1 MCFQFG
7 AWRKGSQ
14 NQSKLLTTTP
24 QTLLTSTAPGKV
36 KGVRFDS
43 EIPETVLQHGSPT
56 RRPARK
62 GTPWHGGGNGDAM
75 QTVQLTGDIG
85 EKDDEDNPVRK
96 EVRKATPWHR
106 SLDAD
111 AATESHIRFAA
122 NSCTD
127 QDGTLSGR
135 EAECTEETEPSRR
148 EVKTPKVD
156 KWPTAAQVIDNDDKS
171 SRHIHWSVSA
181 EQAFQV
187 SLSNEAVNT
196 DSMRRPGRKGTPFT
210 ISAKATESSAE
221 NDRHVQWPES
231 VQAPSARRPDRKG
244 TPWHSGAQN
253 GNCEDAEKKLRWLES
268 AEEADENGNGQ
279 ESRRA
284 DLEQDSLLHAAA
296 EELVLEDGDE
306 STESND
312 KAETRGLSLLTA
324 CCMCWSSPSVSTS
337 ELRMPL
343 HAT

>member
-14 NQSKLLTTTP
+14 NQTKLLATTP

-43 EIPETVLQHGSPT
+43 EIPESVLQPASVT

-62 GTPWHGGGNGDAM
+62 GTPWHGGGNGDAT
-75 QTVQLTGDIG
+75 QTVQWAGDIG
-85 EKDDEDNPVRK
+85 E
-96 EVRKATPWHR
+96 
-106 SLDAD
+106 
-111 AATESHIRFAA
+111 FAA

-148 EVKTPKVD
+148 EVKTPKVAE
-156 KWPTAAQVIDNDDKS
+156 WPTAAQVIDNDDKS

-187 SLSNEAVNT
+187 TQSNEAANT
-196 DSMRRPGRKGTPFT
+196 DSMRRQGRKGTPFT
-210 ISAKATESSAE
+210 ISGKATESNAE
-221 NDRHVQWPES
+221 NDRHIQWSES
-231 VQAPSARRPDRKG
+231 VQEPSARRPDRKG

-253 GNCEDAEKKLRWLES
+253 GNCEDDERKLRRLES
-268 AEEADENGNGQ
+268 VEEADENAKGQ

-284 DLEQDSLLHAAA
+284 DLEQEALLHAAA

-306 STESND
+306 SRESND
-312 KAETRGLSLLTA
+312 KAGTKSLSLLTA